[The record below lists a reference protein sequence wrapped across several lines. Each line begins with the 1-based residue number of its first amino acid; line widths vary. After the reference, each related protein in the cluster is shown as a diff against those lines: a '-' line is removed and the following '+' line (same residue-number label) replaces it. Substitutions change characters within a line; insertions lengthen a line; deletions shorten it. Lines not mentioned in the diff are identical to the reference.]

1 MVCMPSTCRTCPTWP
16 RSGTWSGPPPDAP
29 WRSQPRGEGQSRA
42 GRLGGRYSLAWL
54 LDLLIPNAPVDASGK
69 MIDLPDREDLAD
81 QVRVRRT
88 RRGPAAGQ
96 EELPLKTA

>member
-1 MVCMPSTCRTCPTWP
+1 ML
-16 RSGTWSGPPPDAP
+16 
-29 WRSQPRGEGQSRA
+29 RGEVSPEAKATAERA
-42 GRLGGRYSLAWL
+42 ASAAGISLAWL
-54 LDLLIPNAPVDASGK
+54 LELLILNAPVDASGR

>member
-1 MVCMPSTCRTCPTWP
+1 ML
-16 RSGTWSGPPPDAP
+16 
-29 WRSQPRGEGQSRA
+29 RGEVSPEAKAKAERA
-42 GRLGGRYSLAWL
+42 ASAAGISLAWL
-54 LDLLIPNAPVDASGK
+54 LELLILNAPVDASGK

-88 RRGPAAGQ
+88 GRGPAAGQ

>member
-1 MVCMPSTCRTCPTWP
+1 ML
-16 RSGTWSGPPPDAP
+16 
-29 WRSQPRGEGQSRA
+29 RGEVSPEAKAKAERA
-42 GRLGGRYSLAWL
+42 ASAAGISLAWL

-81 QVRVRRT
+81 HVRVRRT
-88 RRGPAAGQ
+88 RRGPAGQ